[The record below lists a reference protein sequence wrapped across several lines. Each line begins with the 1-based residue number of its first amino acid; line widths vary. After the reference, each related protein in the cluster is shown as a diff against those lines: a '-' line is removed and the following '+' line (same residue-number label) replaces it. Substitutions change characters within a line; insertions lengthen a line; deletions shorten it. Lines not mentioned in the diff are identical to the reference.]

1 MLRGKIDATR
11 HRAIANRFTAAVKVS
26 ASAQREADDEA
37 ARPHS
42 ENEPT
47 VLEDFMLQAEIF
59 LQYSMRSKAVERLQ
73 RIQKLFPREEDRN
86 EKLRS
91 LYMNA
96 GMMPKYDDVPPPPKA
111 ATPPPVPATQRV
123 VPPTVALAN
132 PIAMAPQ
139 GPTSVANENSVDN
152 IARVTDITRNIYRQ
166 ANVKAVLFAAVND
179 VGRHWGASRCVAGLC
194 TPGKPPSA
202 ALEYCA
208 PGVKQS
214 DVMAIV
220 KLIGTLQA
228 LAVGQGAVVFPNVKN
243 APELAAIRQWTDTL
257 EVESLLA
264 VPLLDGE
271 EHAGIL
277 ILEQCA
283 AARVWRQTDVLG
295 LKTIADQMV
304 LAVNNAK
311 LRNLMK
317 TLAVTDEKSGLLK
330 RSSYIDVLL
339 SEVRRGLQQ
348 NSAASVMLLH
358 FGRASTLVKEIGE
371 PGVESMMQQIG
382 QICCS
387 HIRQNDVAVRYD
399 LTTIALVLAD
409 TNDKNAFFVVDKLR
423 KVLATVKVPG
433 TDRAVNC
440 TVGIAEA
447 VMQVRFDP
455 VDIVTEAINRV
466 EAALDAARHEGGNK
480 AMSLAPVLEAAAV
493 A

>member
-1 MLRGKIDATR
+1 MLSCSYFSFVTR
-11 HRAIANRFTAAVKVS
+11 REILAVQLMPLIA
-26 ASAQREADDEA
+26 Q
-37 ARPHS
+37 
-42 ENEPT
+42 PT
-47 VLEDFMLQAEIF
+47 LILI
-59 LQYSMRSKAVERLQ
+59 SKALERLE
-73 RIQKLFPREEDRN
+73 RIQKLFPQEEKKN
-86 EKLRS
+86 EQLRQ
-91 LYMNA
+91 LYVSA
-96 GMMPKYDDVPPPPKA
+96 GIVPKYGESSSRPDVAAEPSVESISAPIGSRPAPGGDD
-111 ATPPPVPATQRV
+111 
-123 VPPTVALAN
+123 
-132 PIAMAPQ
+132 
-139 GPTSVANENSVDN
+139 SVDN
-152 IARVTDITRNIYRQ
+152 LARVTEITRNIYRQ
-166 ANVKAVLFAAVND
+166 SNVKGVLFAAVND
-179 VGRHWGASRCVAGLC
+179 VGRHWNASRCVAGLC

-283 AARVWRQTDVLG
+283 AARVWRQTDVLV

-348 NSAASVMLLH
+348 SSAASVMLLH

-371 PGVESMMQQIG
+371 PAVESMMQQIG

-399 LTTIALVLAD
+399 VTTIALVLAD